1 MEIKVFKPTELLK
14 AKYTKRTGSPGN
26 YKYEYGEPKGK
37 AKPTSD
43 IWFSSSMLTKLQRD
57 YAHVTKMDPEG
68 ATHNK
73 MMAMINR
80 MPLDNVRQLA
90 GAKISFL
97 STMAQARIQKEDPR
111 IKEFDARISEA
122 EDYIKMA
129 KKQKNQKLYDELDA
143 SIYKL
148 SMQRADIAMGRM

>member
-14 AKYTKRTGSPGN
+14 AKYTKRTGAPGK
-26 YKYEYGEPKGK
+26 YKYEYGEAKGK
-37 AKPTSD
+37 VKSTGN
-43 IWFSSSMLTKLQRD
+43 IWFSSSMLTKLQRQ
-57 YAHVTKMDPEG
+57 YAQVKTVDPEG

-73 MMAMINR
+73 MIAMINR
-80 MPLDNVRQLA
+80 LPLDNVRQLA

-122 EDYIKMA
+122 EGHIKMA
-129 KKQKNQKLYDELDA
+129 KKQKNKELYDQLDE